1 MTSESLWHKLE
12 CEARKQRKA
21 NKLSLSSRLYDIT
34 IGLLAGLMYL
44 SAVYYLSLWRW

>member
-1 MTSESLWHKLE
+1 MNNEYLWRKLE

-21 NKLSLSSRLYDIT
+21 NKLSLSNRLFDIA
-34 IGLLAGLMYL
+34 IGLLAGLIYL